1 MTCANS
7 TPMLNA
13 VGRVAP
19 KESRHPKGSR
29 LFAFTPSHCRPT
41 HKGYRMRRSVTA
53 PMCITSKE
61 RDPVRAGERP
71 ASAERRHDPAPG
83 RQTCKRFARPAATDG
98 RSCASAS
105 FGVMQA
111 YASHARHEGISRSQ
125 QRLITSRRYTKAGM
139 TTSATCKQSARN
151 ATRQRQQQSR
161 ARIGALRSGLTAGL

>member
-1 MTCANS
+1 MTACDS
-7 TPMLNA
+7 PPMLNA

-71 ASAERRHDPAPG
+71 ASAERRHTPAAG
-83 RQTCKRFARPAATDG
+83 RQTCKRFARPAAIGG

-105 FGVMQA
+105 SGVMQV
-111 YASHARHEGISRSQ
+111 YASHARHEGISRLPSKS
-125 QRLITSRRYTKAGM
+125 IMSRRYTRAERTQK
-139 TTSATCKQSARN
+139 TTCKPSARSV
-151 ATRQRQQQSR
+151 TRRRPQQSR
-161 ARIGALRSGLTAGL
+161 ASRGDRRLAPMAGL